1 MRTKQKVKRANG
13 QPEEE
18 APITMSSQRA
28 KGTRSSK
35 RGQAEVVTID
45 HAALRK
51 HLSEKAGGRLGLLGV
66 YLNETRRFTSDVPD
80 ALEEVTWA
88 YLEEPALAS
97 GSRWFVVSKDDGPHL
112 FVCKPNVSG

>member
-28 KGTRSSK
+28 KGTRSK
-35 RGQAEVVTID
+35 RTQAELVTID

-51 HLSEKAGGRLGLLGV
+51 HLAEKAGGGLGLLGV
-66 YLNETRRFTSDVPD
+66 SLNETRRFTSDVAD
-80 ALEEVTWA
+80 ALEDVTWA

-112 FVCKPNVSG
+112 FVCKPNVSA

>member
-28 KGTRSSK
+28 KGTRSSSR

-51 HLSEKAGGRLGLLGV
+51 HLHGGSRAGLFGV
-66 YLNETRRFTSDVPD
+66 YLNATRFYSSDVPD